1 MADHIASN
9 AQLVGLRAI
18 KEFNE
23 GLEPEN
29 FYHTSHLL
37 WMIEWLSKLGHGALD
52 SRMLQTLILR
62 SPSYLGL
69 RAISIMI
76 VDENDQARNFAAH
89 GYPAE
94 AIKLQNIYTTIE
106 EKLPSVDAMLTGKAV
121 FLESRKELDNYS
133 SYLRAWISY
142 IPWMNSLMA
151 FPLVNQERLSG
162 SVVWSFDND
171 HAMDDFGRQLFTSLS
186 LIVQSMMFQEF
197 ESNRNTTALRDAGRV
212 DALTNHLESN
222 DLQKKFHM
230 SDRQLSIA
238 KMIADGLTN
247 REIAKT
253 LNFSESTARYE
264 TIKIYE
270 RLQVKN
276 RAQAAAMVRSLIS
289 HLNS

>member
-1 MADHIASN
+1 VADHTASN
-9 AQLVGLRAI
+9 AQLFGLRAI
-18 KEFNE
+18 KELNE

-29 FYHTSHLL
+29 FYRTSHLL
-37 WMIEWLSKLGHGALD
+37 WMIEWLNKLGHGAPD

-76 VDENDQARNFAAH
+76 IDENDQARNFAAH

-162 SVVWSFDND
+162 SVVWSFDSE
-171 HAMDDFGRQLFTSLS
+171 HAIDDFGRQLFTSLS
-186 LIVQSMMFQEF
+186 LIVQSLMFQEF
-197 ESNRNTTALRDAGRV
+197 ETNRTTTGLRSAGRV
-212 DALTNHLESN
+212 GIVTNDQDSN

>member
-1 MADHIASN
+1 
-9 AQLVGLRAI
+9 
-18 KEFNE
+18 
-23 GLEPEN
+23 
-29 FYHTSHLL
+29 
-37 WMIEWLSKLGHGALD
+37 
-52 SRMLQTLILR
+52 
-62 SPSYLGL
+62 
-69 RAISIMI
+69 
-76 VDENDQARNFAAH
+76 
-89 GYPAE
+89 
-94 AIKLQNIYTTIE
+94 
-106 EKLPSVDAMLTGKAV
+106 
-121 FLESRKELDNYS
+121 
-133 SYLRAWISY
+133 
-142 IPWMNSLMA
+142 MA

-197 ESNRNTTALRDAGRV
+197 ESNRSMTGLRDAGRAESSKSIE
-212 DALTNHLESN
+212 DSN

-230 SDRQLSIA
+230 SNRQLSIA

-276 RAQAAAMVRSLIS
+276 RAQAAAMVRSLIAQLTS
-289 HLNS
+289 